1 MPVSQ
6 QAEMTMERK
15 ENRRLRLDR
24 GVKGKI
30 GQMETKQEAGKVR
43 KRARGG
49 MGLV

>member
-15 ENRRLRLDR
+15 ENWRLRLDP

-30 GQMETKQEAGKVR
+30 GQMETKQEVGKVR